1 MVNSDAILYYAD
13 HAVEFVQ
20 DIIQAEPD
28 PAQKAILRSVCDNQ
42 MTSVRSGHGIGK
54 SAVEAWAVIWFL
66 VTRPFPKVPCTAP
79 TQHQLYD
86 ILWAEISKWLR
97 NCTQLGNE
105 LVWTKEKL
113 YLANHPEEWFAVGRT
128 ASHPDALQ
136 GFHAEHLFFVIDE
149 ASGVKDIIFEP
160 VLGALSTPGAKLLM
174 CGNPTKLNGFFYDS
188 HNKNRAN
195 YRTFKID
202 GRDSPRVSR
211 EYIDRMRTMY
221 GEDSNVFRV
230 RVTGDFPTAED
241 DVFIPLP
248 LVEQA
253 TMTELP
259 EDRRINRI
267 SFGVDVARFGDDETV
282 IALNVAGDI
291 TLPVIRHGQD
301 LMKTAGD
308 IVRLY
313 RDTLEEH
320 PEYTGPITVNIDD
333 TGLGGGV
340 TDRLEEVKYEERLT
354 RLEIVPVNY
363 SSSPPEDDVGER
375 YQDIS
380 TYMWA
385 TVKALLTAEQIR
397 LQNDDDL
404 VAQLS
409 VRKYSLNSKGK
420 IVLES
425 KEHMKGR
432 DIKSPDRADAVT
444 LSCFRQLKAYAAFI
458 KETERI
464 IVPFAAVPV
473 AYIETVHIGVSVAE
487 SGKGTA
493 FVATAILSDY
503 SRVVVLGTAMIKS
516 DESDTVGK
524 AFMDFSQEIAQQ
536 FRRVDYAYIAPD
548 EVILMKGIRGA
559 AERAG
564 LDITVRKAAES
575 DIGERIT
582 LTNRLLT
589 QNRLSIVEGCDP
601 LTAALSQ
608 TGTAEKRQRAGRAK
622 SRNEAVLRAFEYT
635 IERDRIRLIERGGTE
650 NGV

>member
-54 SAVEAWAVIWFL
+54 SAVEAWAVIWFM

-97 NCTQLGNE
+97 NCAELGNE

-113 YLANHPEEWFAVGRT
+113 YLASHPEEWFAVGRT

-136 GFHAEHLFFVIDE
+136 GFHADHLFFVIDE
-149 ASGVKDIIFEP
+149 ASGVKDVIFEP
-160 VLGALSTPGAKLLM
+160 VLGALSTPGSKLLM
-174 CGNPTKLNGFFYDS
+174 CGNPTKLTGFFYDS
-188 HNKNRAN
+188 HNKNRAS
-195 YRTFKID
+195 YHTFKID

-211 EYIDRMRTMY
+211 DYIERMRSMY

-241 DVFIPLP
+241 DVFISLP

-259 EDRRINRI
+259 EDRRIDKI
-267 SFGVDVARFGDDETV
+267 TFGVDVARFGDDETI
-282 IALNVAGDI
+282 IAKNVAGDI
-291 TLPVIRHGQD
+291 SLPVIRHGQD
-301 LMKTAGD
+301 LMKTVGD

-313 RDTLEEH
+313 RDTLEEI

-340 TDRLEEVKYEERLT
+340 TDRLEEVKYEDHLT

-363 SSSPPEDDVGER
+363 SSAPPDDDVGER
-375 YQDIS
+375 YQDIA

-385 TVKALLTAEQIR
+385 TLKALLVNEQIR

-409 VRKYSLNSKGK
+409 VRKYSLNSRGK
-420 IVLES
+420 IVLETKKQM
-425 KEHMKGR
+425 KER

-444 LSCFRQLKAYAAFI
+444 LSCFRQSKAYAEFV
-458 KETERI
+458 KEAERI
-464 IVPFAAVPV
+464 IIPVAAVPT
-473 AYIETVHIGVSVAE
+473 AYIETIAIGISIAE
-487 SGKGTA
+487 NGKGTA
-493 FVATAILSDY
+493 LVATAILSNY
-503 SRVVVLGTAMIKS
+503 ARVVALDTEIIQGG
-516 DESDTVGK
+516 ESDAIEK
-524 AFMDFSQEIAQQ
+524 AFSSFSRRIIA
-536 FRRVDYAYIAPD
+536 DYGQLDYTYIAPD
-548 EVILMKGIRGA
+548 ELVLFKGIRAFVDAHGI
-559 AERAG
+559 
-564 LDITVRKAAES
+564 DVSIRKAANAEVA
-575 DIGERIT
+575 ERIT
-582 LTNRLLT
+582 LTNRLLA
-589 QNRLSIVEGCDP
+589 QNRLSITEKCEALG
-601 LTAALSQ
+601 AALTQ
-608 TGTAEKRQRAGRAK
+608 AGAAEKRQKAGRAK

-635 IERDRIRLIERGGTE
+635 IERDRMRFAEQGGLTD
-650 NGV
+650 V